1 MKNDLTPREDW
12 TGASIIFS
20 LLFVFLAFIGASFY
34 STHGEF
40 EKVKEML
47 DKLLPAVTAL
57 TGCAL
62 GFYFGSE
69 SKLR

>member
-1 MKNDLTPREDW
+1 MKHDLASREDW

-20 LLFVFLAFIGASFY
+20 LLFGFLAFIGASLY

-47 DKLLPAVTAL
+47 DKLLPVVIAL

-69 SKLR
+69 SKPR